1 MATVVFSEHLVEQN
15 ERKTAL
21 AKEWQ
26 LLGGDESSHTIYF
39 YIQSPDAGKVV
50 ISSTESSDHVDDE
63 GTAYPTKAYE
73 WTGSGS
79 VADALTAWRSENSS
93 VTEGGMYQSWDNLD
107 DTVEIAALRAKV
119 KASLDEMN
127 ADKVVIQS
135 KIDAGQVSAEV

>member
-1 MATVVFSEHLVEQN
+1 MATVVFSEHLALMN
-15 ERKTAL
+15 ERTTAL
-21 AKEWQ
+21 AKDWQ

-39 YIQSPDAGKVV
+39 YIQSPDAGKII
-50 ISSTESSDHVDDE
+50 ISSTESSDHVDDD

-79 VADALTAWRSENSS
+79 VADALIAWRSENSS
-93 VTEGGMYQSWDNLD
+93 VTEGGMYENFNNLD